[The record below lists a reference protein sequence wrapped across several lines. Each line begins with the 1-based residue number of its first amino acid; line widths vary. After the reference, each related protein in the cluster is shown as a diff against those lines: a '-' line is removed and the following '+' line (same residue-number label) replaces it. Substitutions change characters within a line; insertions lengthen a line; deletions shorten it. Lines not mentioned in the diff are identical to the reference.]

1 MEFKL
6 PVAAGVVIAIIA
18 AGTAGLLAMDVMAP
32 TTTLTMVLPS
42 MAIFAAI
49 VFVLGVKHGE
59 YRASTA

>member
-6 PVAAGVVIAIIA
+6 PVAAGVVLAIVV
-18 AGTAGLLAMDVMAP
+18 AGTGGLLAMGVMAP
-32 TTTLTMVLPS
+32 TTTLTMVTPS
-42 MAIFAAI
+42 MFIFAAV